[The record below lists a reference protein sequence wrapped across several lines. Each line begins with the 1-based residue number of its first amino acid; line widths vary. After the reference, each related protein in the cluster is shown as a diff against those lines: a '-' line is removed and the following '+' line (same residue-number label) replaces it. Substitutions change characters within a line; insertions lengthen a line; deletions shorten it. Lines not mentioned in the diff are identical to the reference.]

1 MMSIDHVQLGMRP
14 GEEQKA
20 RDFYANVLGMREVV
34 KPDPLVA
41 SGGVWFTQGAV
52 ELHLGI
58 EVDLKPPLKAH
69 TAIRV
74 GQVTELASRCE
85 MAGHKPLFDARYPGR
100 RRFFVHDPFGNRLEF
115 FEVEGA

>member
-20 RDFYANVLGMREVV
+20 RDFYANVLGMREVA

-41 SGGVWFTQGAV
+41 SGGVWFGEGAV

-58 EVDLKPPLKAH
+58 ELDMKAPLKAH

-74 GQVTELASRCE
+74 GKIDPIAERCDK
-85 MAGHKPLFDARYPGR
+85 AGHKPLFDDRYPGR

-115 FEVEGA
+115 FEVVAT